1 MCADIRPTARAGGK
15 TITGVVEM
23 KCGRHCLAS
32 FCTPD
37 TSCAVSGLGA
47 SQSLLRTTLVWL
59 GGGRYQCGKNVM
71 SMAMS
76 DCHQKCDSQ
85 QVRLASAT

>member
-1 MCADIRPTARAGGK
+1 MSADIRPTARMGGK
-15 TITGVVEM
+15 IITGVVKM

-32 FCTPD
+32 YCTPD
-37 TSCAVSGLGA
+37 TSCAVSGLGIR
-47 SQSLLRTTLVWL
+47 SKPLTHEIVWL
-59 GGGRYQCGKNVM
+59 GGGRCQCGKNVM

-76 DCHQKCDSQ
+76 DCRQKCDSQ